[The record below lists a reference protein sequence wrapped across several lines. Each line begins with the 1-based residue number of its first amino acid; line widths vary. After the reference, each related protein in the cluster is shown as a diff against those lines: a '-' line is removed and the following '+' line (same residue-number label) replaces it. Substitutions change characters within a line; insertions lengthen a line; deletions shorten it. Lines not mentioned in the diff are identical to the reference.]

1 VTHDFLSDSWIEAAL
16 AMRAEYLDQIPA
28 PEESIRMNQII
39 TDSPFGAEPIEIH
52 LDTSEGVPRID
63 RGHIEEAD
71 VTITTDYTTAKA
83 LFVAGDQQL
92 AMQAFMSGKIM
103 VTGDIAKIMTMQA
116 SAVSRTELQLE
127 VATRLQELTAD

>member
-1 VTHDFLSDSWIEAAL
+1 
-16 AMRAEYLDQIPA
+16 
-28 PEESIRMNQII
+28 
-39 TDSPFGAEPIEIH
+39 
-52 LDTSEGVPRID
+52 
-63 RGHIEEAD
+63 GHIEEAD